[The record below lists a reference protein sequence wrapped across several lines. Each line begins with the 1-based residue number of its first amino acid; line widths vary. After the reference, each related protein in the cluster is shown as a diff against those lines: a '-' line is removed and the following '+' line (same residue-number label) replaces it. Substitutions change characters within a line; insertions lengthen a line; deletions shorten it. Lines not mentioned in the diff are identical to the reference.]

1 MQVVSDL
8 AESLELYIS
17 SVKDVGELG
26 VLDAFDLTDDTMY
39 KSEVVINHVVDL
51 RFQVG
56 ILSDSVCHVVVR
68 CRLDAVG

>member
-8 AESLELYIS
+8 AESLELNIS
-17 SVKDVGELG
+17 SVQDIGELG